1 MLRSRQLEVIL
12 LDKRSQLIHICIYIY
27 IYLSPYVYVCAQVN
41 SGYVF
46 LFLKL

>member
-12 LDKRSQLIHICIYIY
+12 LDKKKPAYSYMYIHIYI
-27 IYLSPYVYVCAQVN
+27 SPYVYVCAQVN